1 MEGSKMVEEVFG
13 SAIFLVALGCL
24 LVGKLKWG
32 ALVTLKRVLDLDI
45 RSSDVG
51 GGRLRELVMQ
61 LSA

>member
-1 MEGSKMVEEVFG
+1 MEGSKMAEEVFG

-24 LVGKLKWG
+24 LIGRLKWG
-32 ALVTLKRVLDLDI
+32 ALVTLKRVLDPDI

-51 GGRLRELVMQ
+51 RGRLRQVLMQ

>member
-1 MEGSKMVEEVFG
+1 MAEEVFW
-13 SAIFLVALGCL
+13 SANFLVALGCL
-24 LVGKLKWG
+24 SIGRLKWG

-51 GGRLRELVMQ
+51 GGRLREVVMQ